1 MPRASLH
8 ARDAIACCPIAHGH
22 AAGHVTCGHPTTF
35 GNVRTAQPR
44 RAEGPFAVLRSC
56 VRRPRFS
63 TRQVYYKS
71 VLQTPTSTPAPIASR
86 LPLFRGGMDRR
97 TRATFTPARRLSAAW
112 KRHRARPYWLAA
124 TSLAPQARACLLSCG
139 RACLALLDHTQ
150 VLTLIFSTSQRAA
163 QRAILPS
170 HLVTLRTQK
179 SWRIM

>member
-22 AAGHVTCGHPTTF
+22 AAGHVDIQQHLVTFAPPSPDGQKGLLLFSARVCEDRGFLPARFTT
-35 GNVRTAQPR
+35 N
-44 RAEGPFAVLRSC
+44 
-56 VRRPRFS
+56 RFS
-63 TRQVYYKS
+63 K
-71 VLQTPTSTPAPIASR
+71 LQLLHQHPSR
-86 LPLFRGGMDRR
+86 PVFRYFRGGMDRR

-139 RACLALLDHTQ
+139 RACVGLLDHTQ

-163 QRAILPS
+163 LRAIPPS
-170 HLVTLRTQK
+170 PLATQRLQK
-179 SWRIM
+179 SLPYM